1 MTEYGVESPAQGES
15 SYPGTDRDMA
25 GDFDITDP
33 VWATPH
39 FEDVLDELVAKCP
52 VSHSSA
58 GTGYRVFNHHRDV
71 RRCGQDWKTFSSAG
85 GYLVNRP
92 EGAPLIL
99 PEESDPPYHNEW
111 RKRLNAFFDPKSV
124 KGYEEPMRQ
133 VANDLID
140 AFIERGECEYVADF
154 AAHLPGMVLFRCV
167 IPVPVGDTPMLFEA
181 IDTGTFGPLDE
192 RGPAFAVVADYCD
205 KLLRDRAEAGDSSR
219 GDIIDVIVEGVP
231 LPDGSPCPWEHKVAT
246 LLDVVFGG
254 LATTTHV
261 MSGAIYHLST
271 HAEDRKALVED
282 PALVPQAIEEFVR
295 LFPPVFAVARV
306 VKQPVEVA
314 GEHLEVGD
322 WVLLNYAAASR
333 DPEAI
338 SNATE
343 LDVHR
348 EDVVHAAFG
357 VGPHRCLGSHLARLE
372 LRVSVEEFLRRIPE
386 FELKPGSEP
395 EYECAQLRTMKNVQ
409 LVWGEERESGA
420 LVQPTPEV

>member
-92 EGAPLIL
+92 EGTPLIL

-205 KLLRDRAEAGDSSR
+205 KLLRDRAEAGDFVPRRHHRRDRRRGAAARRIAMPLGAQGGDTARRGLRRTGHDNPCHVR
-219 GDIIDVIVEGVP
+219 GDLSPQYARRRSEGP
-231 LPDGSPCPWEHKVAT
+231 GRGS
-246 LLDVVFGG
+246 
-254 LATTTHV
+254 
-261 MSGAIYHLST
+261 S
-271 HAEDRKALVED
+271 
-282 PALVPQAIEEFVR
+282 
-295 LFPPVFAVARV
+295 
-306 VKQPVEVA
+306 
-314 GEHLEVGD
+314 
-322 WVLLNYAAASR
+322 
-333 DPEAI
+333 
-338 SNATE
+338 
-343 LDVHR
+343 
-348 EDVVHAAFG
+348 
-357 VGPHRCLGSHLARLE
+357 VGPAGHRGVRPVVSAGVRGGAGGETAGRSGWGAPRGGRLGTAE
-372 LRVSVEEFLRRIPE
+372 LCRSITR
-386 FELKPGSEP
+386 PGGDQQRNGTGRS
-395 EYECAQLRTMKNVQ
+395 
-409 LVWGEERESGA
+409 S
-420 LVQPTPEV
+420 